1 MSDDN
6 PKWSSTMM
14 SVGATLGAII
24 GYVLFTNLLE
34 VPEADPGEVFGRTT
48 AGTIIGILLGTP
60 LGGAIGFGFGKVLEK
75 LNIKH

>member
-14 SVGATLGAII
+14 SAGALLGAII
-24 GYVLFTNLLE
+24 GYTFFTHLLE
-34 VPEADPGEVFGRTT
+34 APGAAPAEAGGRAA
-48 AGTIIGILLGTP
+48 AGTIMGILLGTP